1 MCEDGL
7 EGISGREMKNMEKS
21 EMGKIS
27 TKV

>member
-7 EGISGREMKNMEKS
+7 EGISGWEMKHVAKS